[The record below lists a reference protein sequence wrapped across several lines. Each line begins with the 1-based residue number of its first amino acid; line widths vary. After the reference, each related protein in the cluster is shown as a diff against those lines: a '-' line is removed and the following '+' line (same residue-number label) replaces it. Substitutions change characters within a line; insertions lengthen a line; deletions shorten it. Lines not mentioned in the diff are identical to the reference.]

1 MRDIVNAVTFRSKID
16 AWYYLCAIVSI
27 CVVSAL
33 VLVFW
38 TYADISYF
46 ILMCLAEV
54 AIIALFVALP
64 LKTRYILEDD
74 SLNVES
80 PGSKKVIIRYSDIKS
95 VEESTLN
102 WSSPALSL
110 DRIDIKYGNDRILI
124 SPQNKK
130 EFMNELE
137 KRINSQR

>member
-74 SLNVES
+74 SLKMS
-80 PGSKKVIIRYSDIKS
+80 LPDRKKQ
-95 VEESTLN
+95 
-102 WSSPALSL
+102 SL
-110 DRIDIKYGNDRILI
+110 GILT
-124 SPQNKK
+124 SN
-130 EFMNELE
+130 L
-137 KRINSQR
+137 

>member
-1 MRDIVNAVTFRSKID
+1 MNAVIFRSKID
-16 AWYYLCAIVSI
+16 AWYYLCAIISI

-33 VLVFW
+33 VLILW
-38 TYADISYF
+38 IYADTLYF
-46 ILMCLAEV
+46 IITCLAEA

-64 LKTRYILEDD
+64 LKTRYILEDV
-74 SLNVES
+74 SLKIES
-80 PGSKKVIIRYSDIKS
+80 PGSKKIIIRYSDIKS

-137 KRINSQR
+137 KRINSQ

>member
-1 MRDIVNAVTFRSKID
+1 MNAVIFRSKID
-16 AWYYLCAIVSI
+16 TWYYLCAIISI

-33 VLVFW
+33 VLILW
-38 TYADISYF
+38 TYADTLYF
-46 ILMCLAEV
+46 IIICLAEA

-64 LKTRYILEDD
+64 LKTRYILEDA
-74 SLNVES
+74 SLKIES
-80 PGSKKVIIRYSDIKS
+80 LGSKKIIIRYSDIRS